1 MFQILKQELTRENAT
16 LNLSNG
22 KTNIKICGYTYDPTV
37 YLTESKFGKS
47 FTERTYSFPFCTENN
62 SNGTLPH

>member
-1 MFQILKQELTRENAT
+1 MFQRSKQELTRENAT

-22 KTNIKICGYTYDPTV
+22 KTNIKICGYTYGPTA
-37 YLTESKFGKS
+37 YLTESKFGKR
-47 FTERTYSFPFCTENN
+47 FTESTYLFPFCTANN